1 METMDDEAK
10 MVKGEIE
17 RRGYRLGPSSRGR
30 PWYTKDVE
38 WQNKKGY
45 YEVVIAE
52 EGHIPKTFKNRVL
65 VSVMEFGS
73 GVVMITRE
81 YESLQAFL
89 DRAEG
94 KVVYQEEEGGKDK
107 KGIS

>member
-1 METMDDEAK
+1 METIEDEAK

-17 RRGYRLGPSSRGR
+17 KRGYRLGPSSRGR
-30 PWYTKDVE
+30 PWYMKDVE

-45 YEVVIAE
+45 YEVVITE

-73 GVVMITRE
+73 GAVMITKE
-81 YESLQAFL
+81 YESLQTFL
-89 DRAEG
+89 DGAEG
-94 KVVYQEEEGGKDK
+94 KVIYQEVEGGV
-107 KGIS
+107 SNASA